1 MKNAFTALVLILII
15 YEVKTQT
22 ICEDARGESEDDCR
36 MYPTTIDSTHCC
48 YIPED
53 DEKPC
58 WELSDDEYEN
68 IKRFKDFSKQ
78 FYNMGDLTIK
88 CCSIAFFNFNLFFF
102 ILSIIF
108 LTLDNWSSS

>member
-53 DEKPC
+53 DENPC

-88 CCSIAFFNFNLFFF
+88 CSNQALTISLLCL
-102 ILSIIF
+102 ILLVVLII
-108 LTLDNWSSS
+108 